1 MPKHPAKFFPFYSI
15 LIGALFFCLAA
26 DLWAAQEITPTQEQG
41 RLYREV
47 GLELQKEG
55 KLQEALVYYRKAIAL
70 DPQYAVTYNDAGVI
84 LETLGA
90 LEEAKV
96 MYLKA
101 IEVAPDYANSYSNL
115 AIVYE
120 EEGNYADAATCW
132 MRRATLG
139 APDDPWAEA
148 ARRRIGDI
156 ARVYPAAYE
165 GASSQQYQKSI
176 EQPSVSEKELPEP
189 EPPSTATAELNYP
202 EPQVEFPQEYPK
214 VTLKEPAM
222 IPKQRMDNKTRAFN
236 YLTHA
241 KENFARNQ
249 YVAALKEATVA
260 EYLDPENLEISSFVE
275 QVRKKLLQ

>member
-1 MPKHPAKFFPFYSI
+1 MSKYPARFFPFYSI
-15 LIGALFFCLAA
+15 LIGTLFFSLTAGLCFT
-26 DLWAAQEITPTQEQG
+26 QEINLGEERG
-41 RLYREV
+41 RVYREV

-55 KLQEALVYYRKAIAL
+55 KLEEALIYYRKAIAL
-70 DPQYAVTYNDAGVI
+70 DPQYVITYNDAGII
-84 LETLGA
+84 LETLGV
-90 LEEAKV
+90 LEEAKA

-101 IEVAPDYANSYSNL
+101 IEVEPDYANSYSNL

-120 EEGNYADAATCW
+120 EEGNYADAVTCW
-132 MRRATLG
+132 MKRATLG

-156 ARVYPAAYE
+156 ARVYPEAY
-165 GASSQQYQKSI
+165 GSASSQQSRKDI
-176 EQPSVSEKELPEP
+176 EQPGVSEKETPQPEP
-189 EPPSTATAELNYP
+189 SGTESVELNYP
-202 EPQVEFPQEYPK
+202 GPQVALIREPPK
-214 VTLKEPAM
+214 AAVKEAGM
-222 IPKQRMDNKTRAFN
+222 IPKQRLDNKTRAFN

-241 KENFARNQ
+241 KEDFARNQ